1 MDTPWSRTY
10 WVVPGLFLAGCYPG
24 DPDPA
29 AAAAKMRALKVAGI
43 RHIVNLMEEHETAYD
58 GRSFAPYTPL
68 LDGMHMVRHAVKD
81 LSVPSNAKMAAILAD
96 IDGFL
101 DRGEP
106 VFVHCWGGIGRTG
119 TAVGCWLSRHGYP
132 GAAALS
138 RIRELRQREARAW
151 RESPETREQRA
162 FILRY

>member
-1 MDTPWSRTY
+1 
-10 WVVPGLFLAGCYPG
+10 
-24 DPDPA
+24 
-29 AAAAKMRALKVAGI
+29 
-43 RHIVNLMEEHETAYD
+43 
-58 GRSFAPYTPL
+58 
-68 LDGMHMVRHAVKD
+68 
-81 LSVPSNAKMAAILAD
+81 MAAILAD

-101 DRGEP
+101 ERGEP

-119 TAVGCWLSRHGYP
+119 TVVGCWLSRHGHP

-138 RIRELRQREARAW
+138 RIRELRQHEARAW